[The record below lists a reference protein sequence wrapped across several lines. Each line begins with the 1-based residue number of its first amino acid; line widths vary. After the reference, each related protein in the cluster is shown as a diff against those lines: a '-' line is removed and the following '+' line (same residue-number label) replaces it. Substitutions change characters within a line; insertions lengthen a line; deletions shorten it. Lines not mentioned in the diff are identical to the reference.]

1 MGALFAIIADTWRQ
15 SRQQVV
21 FLIMLG
27 LLAVTVLVAVGFTHT
42 VELVQEDGT
51 RVEHVALAG
60 IDDDGQFLTQ
70 AWSGLYM
77 STIALDSLDSLGD
90 GDGVDPF
97 SEEGQQLQQELMDAA
112 IRADQISAKRRG
124 GEVVIY
130 GVSFAI
136 YTISMLM
143 FIAAC
148 AGYFPALLE
157 AGAIDIVLAKPLERW
172 KVFLGKYLG
181 GLALFATALF
191 GAYLLLFVGLGL
203 RTGVWHLAVF
213 RVMPLQLLSAAS
225 LFALIGLLG
234 VARGSTALA
243 MIVGYVYYLVV
254 DKILQGLMIL
264 PFQSESWRSA
274 QKLLRATIPNFVAVR
289 NVALN
294 SIINVRATDWQP
306 ILVML
311 VWTGVGLGVGYWVF
325 WRRDY

>member
-1 MGALFAIIADTWRQ
+1 M
-15 SRQQVV
+15 
-21 FLIMLG
+21 
-27 LLAVTVLVAVGFTHT
+27 
-42 VELVQEDGT
+42 
-51 RVEHVALAG
+51 
-60 IDDDGQFLTQ
+60 
-70 AWSGLYM
+70 
-77 STIALDSLDSLGD
+77 
-90 GDGVDPF
+90 
-97 SEEGQQLQQELMDAA
+97 
-112 IRADQISAKRRG
+112 
-124 GEVVIY
+124 IY
-130 GVSFAI
+130 GVGFAI

-143 FIAAC
+143 FIAAS

-181 GLALFATALF
+181 GLALFAVALF
-191 GAYLLLFVGLGL
+191 GAYLLLFLGLGI
-203 RTGVWHLAVF
+203 RTGVWHFTVF

-264 PFQSESWRSA
+264 PFQSEAWRSG
-274 QKLLRATIPNFVAVR
+274 QKLLRATVPNFVAVR

-306 ILVML
+306 ILVMMI
-311 VWTGVGLGVGYWVF
+311 WTVVGLGIGYWVF